1 MFRCVFGIQL
11 YCSTIDII
19 MFMSCQ
25 HVCPEFLSLTNRQ
38 QYSLAKAY
46 SQRILKDL
54 LFYFFFFFFF
64 LIKSTFA
71 IKHRIV
77 NGDHVLIPLN
87 RSPSLVKFPSCLSLD
102 FGLILYLSVQG
113 TWPTHRMPSAL
124 QHQPILHIPDS
135 HGMDLRSLH

>member
-1 MFRCVFGIQL
+1 MCFRN
-11 YCSTIDII
+11 
-19 MFMSCQ
+19 
-25 HVCPEFLSLTNRQ
+25 P
-38 QYSLAKAY
+38 A
-46 SQRILKDL
+46 L
-54 LFYFFFFFFF
+54 LFHNRYNYVHVLPTCLSRIFISHKQIAIFFGKSIFIENSKGPFILLLLLFFF

-124 QHQPILHIPDS
+124 QHQPVLHIPDS
-135 HGMDLRSLH
+135 HGMDLRSLY